1 MIENFVIG
9 AKFQNIKFASQ
20 LAERGF
26 MSKNVKATQNETE
39 GADFV
44 KSTIVENGNTA
55 EVIASGNMDSLNA
68 KLGKALSID
77 TDSLFTTV
85 HTSEGA
91 IEVAKKTYR
100 LANPIG
106 KRDSLTVYDTSII
119 ESMEKIA
126 HAIHGKAILTYA
138 ICKEFSNIAAS
149 GKLENMGFKTIAD
162 FGKAVY
168 GLETSTVNHY
178 TRIGATF
185 INDDYSVKAG
195 LPDLS
200 VGHFIELS
208 SMVKED
214 GDISPIVELYAKG
227 DLVDGM
233 STKVVRGI
241 VKAISSG
248 NAIEDKSSNTTT
260 TTTET
265 KNTGEVIPTTT
276 EVSELEAEFDSQVVI
291 GKIISGC
298 TVIEQ
303 LFDMLAKNE
312 ISATGYAEHVD
323 ALKAIAKALL

>member
-1 MIENFVIG
+1 
-9 AKFQNIKFASQ
+9 
-20 LAERGF
+20 
-26 MSKNVKATQNETE
+26 MSKNVKATQEATQEVE
-39 GADFV
+39 GAKFV
-44 KSTIVENGNTA
+44 ESTVVENANTA
-55 EVIASGNMDSLNA
+55 EVIVSGNMDSLNA
-68 KLGKALSID
+68 KLASALAIN

-91 IEVAKKTYR
+91 IEVAKKTYQ
-100 LANPIG
+100 LANPVG

-138 ICKEFSNIAAS
+138 ICKEFSKIAAS

-178 TRIGATF
+178 TRIGTTF
-185 INDDYSVKAG
+185 INDDYTVKAG

-241 VKAISSG
+241 VKAISTG
-248 NAIEDKSSNTTT
+248 LAIEDKSSNTTT
-260 TTTET
+260 ATTTQ
-265 KNTGEVIPTTT
+265 NTGETIPTTT
-276 EVSELEAEFDSQVVI
+276 EVTELEAEFDAQVVI

-312 ISATGYAEHVD
+312 ITANGYAEHID